1 MNMEAELKNVN
12 EQLKDNKLEKFA
24 TACDTAG
31 TKMESFGKKMSV
43 VSAGI
48 AGIGAAS
55 IKAFKELDE
64 GYDTIVTKTGA
75 TGKALEGLTK
85 SADNVFGTMPEDMST
100 VGEAIGEVNTRFH
113 TTGTELEK
121 TSKQFIQFRINQR
134 NECHTVSR
142 PSRQNHESVERGCI
156 TDGKPV
162 RIAHGKGTGNR
173 NLR

>member
-12 EQLKDNKLEKFA
+12 DQLKDNKLEKFA

-55 IKAFKELDE
+55 IAAFKELDE

-75 TGKALEGLTK
+75 CLLY
-85 SADNVFGTMPEDMST
+85 
-100 VGEAIGEVNTRFH
+100 
-113 TTGTELEK
+113 
-121 TSKQFIQFRINQR
+121 TSR
-134 NECHTVSR
+134 CV
-142 PSRQNHESVERGCI
+142 
-156 TDGKPV
+156 
-162 RIAHGKGTGNR
+162 
-173 NLR
+173 